1 MASQQEQVEQAI
13 KIFRQRWPGLDFV
26 GYRNGYFNSE
36 KEMEEEAEKIAGL
49 QPDFLIAGMGV
60 LTQETFLLKIREA
73 GFQGIGFTCGGF
85 IHTKRQKTK

>member
-1 MASQQEQVEQAI
+1 
-13 KIFRQRWPGLDFV
+13 
-26 GYRNGYFNSE
+26 
-36 KEMEEEAEKIAGL
+36 MEEEAEKIAGL

-85 IHTKRQKTK
+85 IHQTAKTK